1 MSVLE
6 SSTRDIPPPIDLAGH
21 LRDLARVIIPALA
34 VTLIVAGA
42 VFGLRTALAP
52 KEYSATIVTRIMPGG
67 DVVPG
72 DAFVEQLRAPFVG
85 LTHDVNVLNQ
95 VLSSVDNGWDAATL
109 DEHITTTPGPAPN
122 VLTFTA
128 TAESPELAEQIVRS
142 VVVNVGQASIANH
155 NRDTARQVDQLR
167 AAIAAEQ
174 ARNDAIDAE
183 DPEKSGSN
191 RQLADLQAQLQRVES
206 TGSDQLTVL
215 ATPEQ
220 NPTPVSPRPFE
231 EAVVAG
237 FATLIV
243 VSELLVWWRRHVGRK
258 PNVMWARRV
267 AGKYGAHFDPAD
279 QMKRALPAL
288 AASAAAHSVRNG
300 RGVLVLLGSGA
311 ALAES
316 TVLPNASAA
325 DDDRTATSGTIISRE
340 LRSTWWRD
348 VDTSTVGT
356 VIVVLSVKARDR
368 RVADRTL
375 RQLRDLF
382 LPTYL
387 VLQRPRKATGD
398 TTGAEDTTEALVS
411 SGDAS
416 GGHAD

>member
-1 MSVLE
+1 VSVLE
-6 SSTRDIPPPIDLAGH
+6 SSTRDIPPPIDLSGH

-34 VTLIVAGA
+34 ITLIVAGA
-42 VFGLRTALAP
+42 VFGLRTTLAP

-95 VLSSVDNGWDAATL
+95 VLSSVDTGWDAATL
-109 DEHITTTPGPAPN
+109 DTHITTTPGPAPN

-128 TAESPELAEQIVRS
+128 TAGSPDLAEQIVRS
-142 VVVNVGQASIANH
+142 VVVNVGQAAVANH

-191 RQLADLQAQLQRVES
+191 RQLADLQAQLQRVEG

-220 NPTPVSPRPFE
+220 DPAPISPRPFE

-243 VSELLVWWRRHVGRK
+243 VSELLVWWRRRVGRK

-279 QMKRALPAL
+279 QMKRGLPAL

-300 RGVLVLLGSGA
+300 RHVLVLLGNNA
-311 ALAES
+311 ALSES
-316 TVLPNASAA
+316 AVLPNTSAG
-325 DDDRTATSGTIISRE
+325 DDRAVTPGAIVSRE

-348 VDTSTVGT
+348 VDTSTIGT
-356 VIVVLSVKARDR
+356 VIVVLSVKAQDR

-387 VLQRPRKATGD
+387 VLQRPRKATGEV
-398 TTGAEDTTEALVS
+398 TSEDDATEALVS